1 MGHVTNSAW
10 DSRVLAAQPGAHFM
24 QSEAWAALK
33 AGSPW
38 QPSRLEIA
46 MPVAMSATASLS
58 ADAGEVA
65 DATATAF
72 PVQAFS
78 RKVHSLGTLRHLPR
92 VTGVTTNHVAGLTAA
107 AEASPKGT
115 LAMKLEF
122 FQPIDAELVSS
133 FTDAGWVACKASQY
147 RHAVV
152 VDTSGTEDTLLA
164 GLKKRARYEVRLAE
178 RSGVTVEATE
188 PTEANMLRLLTLLHE
203 TADRTGAFFRN
214 DEYLLTSWREFAARG
229 QGFVYLAEHEGDLVA
244 GAFVMTFG
252 TVGWYKDGGSTREK
266 DKLGGA
272 RYLQFCIMRDLQARG
287 ITSYDLGV
295 IPPPAEAEN
304 SAMKGLFTFKT
315 SFSEQTTTFMPALQY
330 RLGAGYDLWHKY
342 EGTYL
347 GAYSRLK
354 HDYWY

>member
-1 MGHVTNSAW
+1 MKDVTNSDW

-24 QSEAWAALK
+24 QSDAWATLK
-33 AGSPW
+33 AGTAW
-38 QPSRLEIA
+38 TPSRLEIA
-46 MPVAMSATASLS
+46 FPSATATS
-58 ADAGEVA
+58 ASAPSGS
-65 DATATAF
+65 ATKVSATF

-78 RKVHSLGTLRHLPR
+78 RKVTPLGTLRHLPR
-92 VTGVTTNHVAGLTAA
+92 VTGVTTEHVAGLTAA
-107 AEASPKGT
+107 AESSPKGT

-122 FQPIDAELVSS
+122 FQPIDTDLVAS
-133 FTDAGWVACKASQY
+133 FKDAGWVACKASQY

-152 VDTSGTEDTLLA
+152 IDTSGTEESLLA
-164 GLKKRARYEVRLAE
+164 GFKKRARYEVRLAE
-178 RSGVTVEATE
+178 RSGVTVQAAE
-188 PTEANMLRLLTLLHE
+188 PTEANMHRLLTLIRE

-214 DEYLLTSWREFAARG
+214 DEYLLKSWRAFAARG

-315 SFSEQTTTFMPALQY
+315 SFSEETTTFMPALQY
-330 RLGAGYDLWHKY
+330 HLGRGYNLWHKY
-342 EGTYL
+342 EGKYL

>member
-1 MGHVTNSAW
+1 MKHVTNSEW

-33 AGSPW
+33 AGSAW
-38 QPSRLEIA
+38 TPSRLEIDI
-46 MPVAMSATASLS
+46 SS
-58 ADAGEVA
+58 AGE
-65 DATATAF
+65 TF

-78 RKVHSLGTLRHLPR
+78 RKVTTLGIPLGTLRHLPR
-92 VTGVTTNHVAGLTAA
+92 VTGITPAHVAGLTAA
-107 AEASPKGT
+107 AEASPAGT

-122 FQPIDAELVSS
+122 FQPVDTDLVTS

-164 GLKKRARYEVRLAE
+164 GFKKRARYEVRLAE
-178 RSGVTVEATE
+178 RSGVTVEAAE
-188 PTEANMLRLLTLLHE
+188 PTEANMARLLTLLHE

-214 DEYLLTSWREFAARG
+214 DEYLLKSWREFASRG

-272 RYLQFCIMRDLQARG
+272 RYLQFCIMRDLQSRG

-315 SFSEQTTTFMPALQY
+315 SFSDETTTFMPALQY
-330 RLGAGYDLWHKY
+330 GIGRGNALWQKY
-342 EGTYL
+342 EGKYL